1 MDYCGFMWYRYR
13 YVSRDHTANMEVSAA
28 PGACSRVRQFVPKHQ
43 MLSVS
48 TDLVH
53 LPTFLPTDPPT
64 CTRRFVRP
72 VTNSSIAPS
81 VHPSTQ
87 IYARAHTHR
96 DTLHMRPCTNACVNP
111 FPRADQPFD
120 LVSVIHTHTHT
131 CRFQYLDTW
140 HSCTRIGPKSVNH
153 VWHFSLEQSLPSCSW
168 LAIVGY
174 SSVSES
180 VRCFLWTS
188 NKQNT
193 FGPLAIRVALLLWTP
208 GTWLYLQLQSSSALE
223 PASQGQ
229 SGMCISWN
237 DHSSPFACKA
247 NASVM
252 KIGLF
257 LSSSC
262 GTFPATWQH
271 ISSVT
276 WFESAKWNKLAS
288 N

>member
-13 YVSRDHTANMEVSAA
+13 YVSRVHTANMEVSAA

-87 IYARAHTHR
+87 IYARAHTHTER
-96 DTLHMRPCTNACVNP
+96 
-111 FPRADQPFD
+111 
-120 LVSVIHTHTHT
+120 HTAYAAMHECMCKSFFTCWSALWLSFSDPHTHT
-131 CRFQYLDTW
+131 CRIQYLDTW

-208 GTWLYLQLQSSSALE
+208 GTWLYL
-223 PASQGQ
+223 
-229 SGMCISWN
+229 
-237 DHSSPFACKA
+237 
-247 NASVM
+247 
-252 KIGLF
+252 
-257 LSSSC
+257 
-262 GTFPATWQH
+262 
-271 ISSVT
+271 
-276 WFESAKWNKLAS
+276 
-288 N
+288 

>member
-1 MDYCGFMWYRYR
+1 VDYCGFMWYRYR

-120 LVSVIHTHTHT
+120 LVSVIHTHTHILAGFNTWILDILAPESGRSLWIMSGTSLLSNHCPVVRGWQLWDIVVCQSQWGVFFGRQTSRTHLGHWRFGLRCCCGLPEHDFT
-131 CRFQYLDTW
+131 CNYKAAVHWSLQVRDSQGCAYLGMIIRPPLHARQTPQWWRLVSSWAAPAERFQQHGSTL
-140 HSCTRIGPKSVNH
+140 V
-153 VWHFSLEQSLPSCSW
+153 
-168 LAIVGY
+168 
-174 SSVSES
+174 VSHGL
-180 VRCFLWTS
+180 RA
-188 NKQNT
+188 QN
-193 FGPLAIRVALLLWTP
+193 
-208 GTWLYLQLQSSSALE
+208 GT
-223 PASQGQ
+223 
-229 SGMCISWN
+229 N
-237 DHSSPFACKA
+237 
-247 NASVM
+247 
-252 KIGLF
+252 
-257 LSSSC
+257 
-262 GTFPATWQH
+262 
-271 ISSVT
+271 
-276 WFESAKWNKLAS
+276 
-288 N
+288 